1 MKFIHLSCIALIGIT
16 VVNSISTTAK
26 PIRHNKQS
34 NSSFSSLC
42 KQKHTLS
49 KETKYTI
56 KILLQ
61 KAGTQNCNLAE
72 ERLEKRRILDLSSH
86 KISDLSPLSR
96 LTNLTELYL
105 SYNQIKDLS
114 PLSRLTNLN
123 FLFLESNQISD
134 LSPLSQLT
142 KLNWLFVGGNPINN
156 KTCPIKPES
165 VCEFNDSGEEEF
177 VEPEE
182 TDVIA
187 QLPQ

>member
-1 MKFIHLSCIALIGIT
+1 MKFIHLSCVALIGIT
-16 VVNSISTTAK
+16 VVNSIPTTVTH
-26 PIRHNKQS
+26 IQRSKQF

-42 KQKHTLS
+42 KQKHTLNR
-49 KETKYTI
+49 ETQYTI

-61 KAGTQNCNLAE
+61 KAGTQNCDRAE
-72 ERLEKRRILDLSSH
+72 IILNKRKILDLSSH

-134 LSPLSQLT
+134 LSPLSRLT

-156 KTCPIKPES
+156 KTCPVKPES
-165 VCEFNDSGEEEF
+165 ICEFNDSGDEEF
-177 VEPEE
+177 IEPEE
-182 TDVIA
+182 TEIFA